1 VSLLTRFDSA
11 QIRAILRTSNYW
23 STFNRNDYPE
33 RIQDALNQL
42 YRWIECPCEESCE
55 CKSFGCTHHWV
66 RDNECGFEEHYN
78 HFLSCYVDV
87 RAHDSVRN
95 GRRTGR
101 GSNAVVATERLR
113 QHWNEI
119 QEGCRVEPKT
129 SLICSNWQCEH
140 LANIARTFRPSGEN
154 IYLSKWMS
162 LLNMGVYVAYD
173 NGSVSLLKRDYS
185 NPANYQMLIERFRT
199 DLISHMQQNQININ
213 DFLLLDGPSEFYN
226 SIPQASHRPLGNILD
241 KLYLVL

>member
-1 VSLLTRFDSA
+1 
-11 QIRAILRTSNYW
+11 
-23 STFNRNDYPE
+23 
-33 RIQDALNQL
+33 
-42 YRWIECPCEESCE
+42 
-55 CKSFGCTHHWV
+55 
-66 RDNECGFEEHYN
+66 
-78 HFLSCYVDV
+78 
-87 RAHDSVRN
+87 
-95 GRRTGR
+95 
-101 GSNAVVATERLR
+101 
-113 QHWNEI
+113 
-119 QEGCRVEPKT
+119 
-129 SLICSNWQCEH
+129 
-140 LANIARTFRPSGEN
+140 
-154 IYLSKWMS
+154 MS